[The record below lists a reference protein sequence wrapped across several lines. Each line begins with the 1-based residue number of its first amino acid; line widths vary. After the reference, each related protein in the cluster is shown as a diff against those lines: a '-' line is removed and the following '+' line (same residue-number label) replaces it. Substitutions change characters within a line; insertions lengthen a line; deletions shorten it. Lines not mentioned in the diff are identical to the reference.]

1 MSFSGKY
8 IRKVFS
14 LKKFLFPNLFVS
26 MRVVANQGYVLLKC
40 ICWKI
45 FEQIGICIA
54 YFHVFYNYITWNSY
68 SCRGGFRTLSNIYA
82 WAFFKNIDLRKK
94 ALV

>member
-40 ICWKI
+40 IRWKI

-54 YFHVFYNYITWNSY
+54 YFTFFIITLHEIV
-68 SCRGGFRTLSNIYA
+68 TA
-82 WAFFKNIDLRKK
+82 AEVDLEPSQTYMLELFLKIST
-94 ALV
+94 

>member
-40 ICWKI
+40 I
-45 FEQIGICIA
+45 
-54 YFHVFYNYITWNSY
+54 
-68 SCRGGFRTLSNIYA
+68 R
-82 WAFFKNIDLRKK
+82 
-94 ALV
+94 